1 MKVALTATPYEL
13 SLAPVLLHGP
23 IAESF
28 ARASAWGY
36 DGLELHLRDPRD
48 VSSKELLGLSER
60 YDIPVTTL
68 GTGMAAGADG
78 LTFTDPD
85 GVVRRRAVERV
96 KEHIKLAAQLNSAVT
111 IGVLNGNVG
120 RDEAEAKRRRDMHR
134 DCLTECC
141 QTAADARVTL
151 LLEPLNRYEC
161 DWLNTT
167 VDALALIEQIGAA
180 NLKYLADTF
189 HMNIEE
195 ADVAASLRSS
205 RGALGYVHLADT
217 NRQGPGR
224 GHLPVR
230 EILRALADV
239 NYDGWLSLECLPIPD
254 AATVA
259 GECLQQVRR
268 LLSELER
275 QP

>member
-1 MKVALTATPYEL
+1 MKVALTATPCEM
-13 SLAPVLLHGP
+13 SLAPVLLRGP

-28 ARASAWGY
+28 ARAFAWGY
-36 DGLELHLRDPRD
+36 DGLEVHLRDPRD
-48 VSSKELLGLSER
+48 VSFREIAELSER
-60 YDIPVTTL
+60 YSIPVTTL

-85 GVVRRRAVERV
+85 GAVRRRAVERV
-96 KEHIKLAAQLNSAVT
+96 EEHIKLAARLHAAVT

-120 RDEAEAKRRRDMHR
+120 RDEIEAKHRRDMHR

-141 QTAADARVTL
+141 ETAADAGVTL

-167 VDALALIEQIGAA
+167 AGALVLIEQIGAP

-195 ADVAASLRSS
+195 ADIAASLRSA
-205 RGALGYVHLADT
+205 RGPLGYVHLTDS

-230 EILRALADV
+230 EILQTLADV
-239 NYDGWLSLECLPIPD
+239 NYDGWLSFECLPIPD

-259 GECLQQVRR
+259 AQCLQQVRA
-268 LLSELER
+268 LLSDMKN
-275 QP
+275 